1 MRKAKAPLIRSAT
14 FFQEFAP
21 AVKQYVHK
29 AAGYL
34 PKYQKPPK
42 PALKIPYVPTPL
54 DIELVQQGIEKMKI
68 YIDTL
73 TPADFLGP
81 NVNEAQPAKLP
92 NGTVTGGPVEME
104 YVQDWLSKRMNFFY
118 KFPALGP
125 TEWTRESDYNAATAK
140 ANEENCELLVIKIP
154 KNLGNEIPG
163 SGGRR
168 TAGIANLSAKVV
180 DAVLRHHFSPRSKDK
195 K

>member
-92 NGTVTGGPVEME
+92 NGSVTGGPVEME
-104 YVQDWLSKRMNFFY
+104 FVVGRVLDNIENEILLFDNIDNQMLSIES
-118 KFPALGP
+118 PP
-125 TEWTRESDYNAATAK
+125 TLTHKADSD
-140 ANEENCELLVIKIP
+140 LLVIKIP

-168 TAGIANLSAKVV
+168 TAGIPNLSAKMV